1 MEGVNKV
8 GLVLNYDKR
17 VLSIDSEKPM
27 NFEWIKI

>member
-17 VLSIDSEKPM
+17 VLSIDSKRHM
-27 NFEWIKI
+27 NFEWIKM

>member
-8 GLVLNYDKR
+8 GLVFNYDKR
-17 VLSIDSEKPM
+17 VRSIDSKKNT